1 MKHFFRLFIS
11 PAFPLQCLAKGF
23 FLAQT
28 KVITVRGLERGL
40 DLLRV
45 IERRNALT
53 AGDLHRE
60 TLLPKPT
67 LTRLLRTL
75 EQKGFIWRSQS
86 DGCYRLSHQKHGS
99 AQMPPVGELLAS
111 VSGPV
116 LDELCEAVRWPSDV
130 SVRSKTFMQ
139 LCESSR
145 NRAYF
150 TLNRL
155 EIGYR
160 INMLMSAPGRAYLAW
175 CSAKEKASI
184 LSQLNKDPDMGR
196 DLLDRPEELET
207 LLEATRVRGYA
218 IRDSGWGGDYS
229 KAKSDFDDGLG
240 AIAVPILVDK
250 KVLGCVNLVWIGR
263 LFTPEKIAASH
274 VGRLQLAA
282 QKIAVLASTSPHV

>member
-1 MKHFFRLFIS
+1 MTQS
-11 PAFPLQCLAKGF
+11 
-23 FLAQT
+23 

-184 LSQLNKDPDMGR
+184 LSQLNKDPGMGR
-196 DLLDRPEELET
+196 DLLDRPEELEA
-207 LLEATRVRGYA
+207 LLEATRARGYA

-229 KAKSDFDDGLG
+229 KPKSDFDDGLG
-240 AIAVPILVDK
+240 AIAVPILVDR
-250 KVLGCVNLVWIGR
+250 KVLGCVNLVWISR

-274 VGRLQLAA
+274 VSKLQLAA
-282 QKIAVLASTSPHV
+282 QKIAVLASTSAHV

>member
-1 MKHFFRLFIS
+1 M
-11 PAFPLQCLAKGF
+11 
-23 FLAQT
+23 AQA

-45 IERRNALT
+45 IERRNAPT
-53 AGDLHRE
+53 AADLHRE

-99 AQMPPVGELLAS
+99 AQMPPAGERLAS

-130 SVRSKTFMQ
+130 SVRNKTFMQ
-139 LCESSR
+139 LCETSR
-145 NRAYF
+145 NRSYF

-160 INMLMSAPGRAYLAW
+160 INMLMSAPGRANLAW
-175 CSAKEKASI
+175 CSAREKGSI
-184 LSQLNKDPDMGR
+184 LSQLKKDPGMGR
-196 DLLDRPEELET
+196 DLLERPEALEAM
-207 LLEATRVRGYA
+207 LEATRERGYA
-218 IRDSGWGGDYS
+218 VRDSSWGGDYS
-229 KAKSDFDDGLG
+229 RPKSDFDDGLG
-240 AIAVPILVDK
+240 AIAVPILVDR

-274 VGRLQLAA
+274 VSRLQLAA
-282 QKIAVLASTSPHV
+282 HRIAGLASTSPRNWAAR